1 MAKGSGSAIQAS
13 ILVLALLCLV
23 IHIEIADAAPYNVG
37 WTPYTAR
44 GWPNRKFKAG
54 DVLVFKYYRS
64 AHNVIRVNAINY
76 NRCQTPK
83 GARVLRSGND
93 RVTLTKGMNY
103 FICNFPGHCESGMK
117 IAINAA

>member
-1 MAKGSGSAIQAS
+1 MLEFVMIF
-13 ILVLALLCLV
+13 I
-23 IHIEIADAAPYNVG
+23 
-37 WTPYTAR
+37 
-44 GWPNRKFKAG
+44 
-54 DVLVFKYYRS
+54 VFKYSRG
-64 AHNVIRVNAINY
+64 AHNVIRVNANSY

-83 GARVLRSGND
+83 GARVLTSGND